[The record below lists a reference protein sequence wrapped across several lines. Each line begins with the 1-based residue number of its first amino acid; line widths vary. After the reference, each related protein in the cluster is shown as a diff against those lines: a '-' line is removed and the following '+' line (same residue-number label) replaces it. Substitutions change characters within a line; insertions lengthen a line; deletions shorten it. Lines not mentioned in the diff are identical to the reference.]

1 MLTPLFSFGWN
12 FVALV
17 ALVANVTDVAVVIF

>member
-1 MLTPLFSFGWN
+1 MFTSLLSIGWS